1 MSGWHGFTNRK
12 DGMYQWEEYN
22 SKHEHAP
29 MTLVDFLNTKRQG
42 EGMGEVP
49 LQGRKRVIMAKV

>member
-1 MSGWHGFTNRK
+1 
-12 DGMYQWEEYN
+12 MYQWEEYN